1 MMKTKK
7 RMTTKTKTKMMTTTT
22 ASITVRSIAA
32 ANNRFPRTKNKSPR
46 G

>member
-7 RMTTKTKTKMMTTTT
+7 RMTTKTKTKMMTTT

-32 ANNRFPRTKNKSPR
+32 ANNKFPRTKNKSPR